1 MVQDYYYINQQTVKN
16 KYSLPLIIGI
26 LDGVGKKIFM
36 KLNLGQRYNNI
47 KIKEGDEWKVAFT
60 IYIRV
65 YEPTVMYFGLTNSLV
80 TFQII
85 MNDLFQ
91 DMINQKNMAIFIDNI
106 IVVTDTKEQHDKLV
120 EEVLKRLKENNL
132 FVKLKKCWWKVKKIE
147 FLGVVIGP

>member
-1 MVQDYYYINQQTVKN
+1 MH
-16 KYSLPLIIGI
+16 
-26 LDGVGKKIFM
+26 
-36 KLNLGQRYNNI
+36 
-47 KIKEGDEWKVAFT
+47 
-60 IYIRV
+60 IRV

-132 FVKLKKCWWKVKKIE
+132 FVKLEKCWWKVKKIE